1 MFLVCESIAWGME
14 HIPFNAALLRTICF
28 AFPNDIICFY
38 AEDSHLE
45 HVREQIGEELAAS
58 IVWRKLVL
66 PSRHSSF
73 YTRLFSDFKTVKFLL
88 NQLNENPKKDVLV
101 ITGNASILWALKYY
115 VGTIHKD
122 KRVQV
127 IIHGDFST
135 LHRTPRKS
143 ILNPL
148 YYIGSLKTALKIS
161 GYERLQHIVL
171 EEAVRDAI
179 LKQMPFLRNSVS
191 VLDHPIPVDKQHAKI
206 NNFDPPIQFGFL
218 GRASEK
224 KGFSEYLAVAS
235 EISQRFSGQVKF
247 HFIGPISNKIR
258 HANYPKMAFLSEAPG
273 TEEMSRNE
281 YVNRLK
287 NLHFVCLF
295 FDEYYESCA
304 SGVLMDSI
312 AWEKPII
319 TTQLPIFATIQRRF
333 GDIGYL
339 CRNNEFSET
348 ISSIIQKKN
357 SDRYRRQVINMSH
370 VKASRIPE
378 TLAMKYRELVNC
390 LYNQNKH
397 NE

>member
-1 MFLVCESIAWGME
+1 
-14 HIPFNAALLRTICF
+14 
-28 AFPNDIICFY
+28 
-38 AEDSHLE
+38 
-45 HVREQIGEELAAS
+45 
-58 IVWRKLVL
+58 
-66 PSRHSSF
+66 
-73 YTRLFSDFKTVKFLL
+73 LFSDFKTVKFLL